1 MLLLAGTGIYIYR
14 QRINTPDDLTVSLNE
29 DSRVQI
35 NLSEGTRDSGLQ
47 YWIETL
53 PENGWLKGTLPDVT
67 YLPKKDHFGKDLFR
81 YSISRNGGKRYSASV
96 RLTIKGHN
104 DVPSV
109 KDMRVSLG
117 EDSHFPF
124 TLSAS
129 DPDSETLS
137 IKILKP
143 PLHGTLSGS
152 LPNVVYTPNPDFS
165 GQDHL
170 IFEARDLLSSSLP
183 GTVLFSV
190 APINDPP
197 VVFGFSVTT
206 YRGFRTPIVLKAE
219 DPDNSTL
226 SYEWLNGP
234 RHGVLKMSGKNRV
247 MYLPNAGYTG
257 ADLFAY
263 RAFDGQHYS
272 NVAEVTVDVHAFKG
286 ADRLTAQLKK
296 LINKGG
302 VAIGDRD
309 TGGYIFQ
316 EGKYKPASI
325 LKLATALA
333 ALHYLGGDARFQTEF
348 SVDPKNNLFIKGYAD
363 PLLTTSEWKKIGAEL
378 SSMGVFN
385 KPVPQI
391 TLDDTAIEKGS
402 DFSGRGKTIN
412 YYDAPLGALA
422 SNYNIV
428 EVNIRPGSGVFPW
441 KNKAPVTDMI
451 RKRARGLPRGYQ
463 RFSVASEPEGGTQYT
478 GELIRKIFQQFGLKN
493 KSIIAIEPVPVTLDT
508 LYIHDSSHDLK
519 RVVETMLLD
528 SSNFIANQLL
538 LVMAIDKN
546 GEPGRLGQGVK
557 LLNRFLKKQIGLRI
571 SDFNIVEGSGLSHG
585 NRISLEAMLDV
596 LTRFKDQREL
606 LPPLTKAKY
615 LDLIQIGRR
624 WNIRAKTGTMK
635 GIASL
640 AGFLQKK
647 DGEWLPFVIMLEGKP
662 TDRARV
668 LQVICRF
675 YSE

>member
-14 QRINTPDDLTVSLNE
+14 QRINTPGDLTVLLDE
-29 DSRVQI
+29 DSRIQI
-35 NLSEGTRDSGLQ
+35 NLSEGTRDGGVQ

-53 PENGWLKGTLPDVT
+53 PEKGWLKGTLPEIT
-67 YLPKKDHFGKDLFR
+67 YLPKKDHFGKDFFR
-81 YSISRNGGKRYSASV
+81 YSISRNGGKRYKASV

-104 DVPSV
+104 DVPRV
-109 KDMRVSLG
+109 EDMRVNLD
-117 EDSHFPF
+117 EDSQFPF

-129 DPDSETLS
+129 DPDNEKLT

-143 PLHGTLSGS
+143 PLHGSLSGS
-152 LPNVVYTPNPDFS
+152 FPDLVYSPNPDFS

-170 IFEARDLLSSSLP
+170 IFEARDLVSSSLP

-197 VVFGFSVTT
+197 VVSGLSVTT
-206 YRGFRTPIVLKAE
+206 YRGFRTPIVLKTE
-219 DPDNSTL
+219 DPDSSTL
-226 SYEWLNGP
+226 TYEWLNGP
-234 RHGVLKMSGKNRV
+234 KHGVLKKGGKDRV
-247 MYLPNAGYTG
+247 IYQPNSGYTG
-257 ADLFAY
+257 ADRFSY
-263 RAFDGQHYS
+263 RAFDGLHYS
-272 NVAEVTVDVHAFKG
+272 NVADVTVDVHAFKG
-286 ADRLTAQLKK
+286 ADKLTAELQK
-296 LINKGG
+296 LISKGG
-302 VAIGDRD
+302 VAIGGRD

-316 EGKYKPASI
+316 EGNYKPASI

-333 ALHYLGGDARFQTEF
+333 ALHYLGDDARFQTEF
-348 SVDPKNNLFIKGYAD
+348 SVDPKNNLYIKGYAD

-378 SSMGVFN
+378 LTLGVFR
-385 KPVPQI
+385 KPVPRI
-391 TLDDTAIEKGS
+391 ILDDTAIEKGS

-412 YYDAPLGALA
+412 YFDAPLGALA

-428 EVNIRPGSGVFPW
+428 EVNIRPGSGLLPW
-441 KNKAPVTDMI
+441 KNKAPITEMI

-493 KSIIAIEPVPVTLDT
+493 KSIITVEPVPVTLDT

-557 LLNRFLKKQIGLRI
+557 LLNRFLRNQIGLR
-571 SDFNIVEGSGLSHG
+571 SVDFNIVEGSGLSHG

-635 GIASL
+635 GIVSL

-647 DGEWLPFVIMLEGKP
+647 DGEWLPFVIMLEGEP
-662 TDRARV
+662 ADRARV